1 MAVDLQVLARRGS
14 FVLDVAL
21 AMEDGELV
29 ALMGSNGSGKSTLLE
44 TVAGLIPIESGT
56 VVVGGSTLTSTEAG
70 LSVPVP
76 RRRIGFLGQEPLLFP
91 HLTILENVAFGLR
104 STGVGAEQ
112 ARARAAEWLEAVELA
127 GFEHRRP
134 SALSGGQQQRAAIA
148 RALAPEP
155 ELLLLDEPMA
165 SLDVES
171 ASVIR
176 GLLRRRLEASGTTTI
191 LVTHDAVDAV
201 VLADR
206 VVILEGGRVVDEG
219 EPPVVL
225 GRPVN
230 RFAAALAGLNLVS
243 GVVGADGTLA
253 VEGETVLK
261 GSAGL
266 EGVSVLEGV
275 TVLEGSPSLGQSAE
289 LEGRGA
295 PADLG
300 RLAVGSTAFAAFPRR
315 AVTVGQPGRPG
326 EAARPARA
334 APRANS
340 WTGTVANLEP
350 AAGGVRISVTGTD
363 VVAEVPTAELL
374 EHRLTVGAAVEL
386 RVDPAFVTIYPDR
399 AGGR

>member
-76 RRRIGFLGQEPLLFP
+76 RRRIGLLGQEPLLFP

-253 VEGETVLK
+253 VEG
-261 GSAGL
+261 GL
-266 EGVSVLEGV
+266 VVGGGPAVEGGAADKTGAVVKTG
-275 TVLEGSPSLGQSAE
+275 TVLEGG
-289 LEGRGA
+289 GA
-295 PADLG
+295 FAG
-300 RLAVGSTAFAAFPRR
+300 SRRLAAGSTAFAAFPRT
-315 AVTVGQPGRPG
+315 AVTVGHPGDPGHPGRAG
-326 EAARPARA
+326 EATGAARA

-399 AGGR
+399 AGGH

>member
-76 RRRIGFLGQEPLLFP
+76 RRRIGLLGQEPLLFP

-334 APRANS
+334 APSANS
-340 WTGTVANLEP
+340 WTGTVTNLEP

-363 VVAEVPTAELL
+363 VVAEVPAAELL
-374 EHRLTVGAAVEL
+374 DHRLTVGAAVEL
-386 RVDPAFVTIYPDR
+386 SVDPAFVTIYPDR
-399 AGGR
+399 ARGR